1 MRRFPLMLAVLS
13 ALTACA
19 SLVGAG
25 HLGASDPSVWVTAA
39 MKNPRVKLPKI
50 CSRGVALH
58 STFDKIP
65 AGYQEIALL
74 TASADW
80 DGVSNTTLYQAQ
92 LKEAARLGANAIIVE
107 SLREASTL
115 GKLVELRTGWIP
127 QRQSSATAIY
137 ISADSQRV
145 RLACSAKK

>member
-1 MRRFPLMLAVLS
+1 
-13 ALTACA
+13 
-19 SLVGAG
+19 
-25 HLGASDPSVWVTAA
+25 
-39 MKNPRVKLPKI
+39 MKGPRVKLPKI

-74 TASADW
+74 TASGDW

-115 GKLVELRTGWIP
+115 GKLIELRTGWSP